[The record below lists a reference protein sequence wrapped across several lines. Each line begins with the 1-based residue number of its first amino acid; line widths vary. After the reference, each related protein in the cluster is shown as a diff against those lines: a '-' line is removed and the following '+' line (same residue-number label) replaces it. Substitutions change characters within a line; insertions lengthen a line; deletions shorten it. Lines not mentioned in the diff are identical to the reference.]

1 MTPVT
6 NLNEWINGG
15 RSYRFEVFFHIEMQ
29 FVASTAECIAL
40 QKFGT
45 TSIGIRNGFVYQ
57 HPIAI
62 D

>member
-1 MTPVT
+1 MVFERNDVVDT

-40 QKFGT
+40 
-45 TSIGIRNGFVYQ
+45 
-57 HPIAI
+57 
-62 D
+62 